1 MVSSS
6 VVRLAG
12 FGWQAEVLP
21 AYGMNLIRLARS
33 GSELLRTPEGET
45 QLRREPQVYGMPL
58 LLPPNRT
65 AGGAFTFQGTTYHLP
80 INEPVYGN
88 HIHGSL
94 ARMPFRVT
102 EQTATS
108 MTGFY
113 ENRGE
118 CYPFPFAI
126 TVTHCL
132 TETGTQHLFTLCN
145 TGPKTMPL
153 AFGLHIAFRAKP
165 FFAVPIG
172 QRWEV
177 DERYIPTG
185 RLLPLTSEE
194 TAYRDGSD
202 AAPRPRRA

>member
-1 MVSSS
+1 MAGGSSA
-6 VVRLAG
+6 RL
-12 FGWQAEVLP
+12 WHESDP
-21 AYGMNLIRLARS
+21 PCRS

-94 ARMPFRVT
+94 ARMPVPGDRT
-102 EQTATS
+102 DRDQRD
-108 MTGFY
+108 GFY

-145 TGPKTMPL
+145 TGPKTMP
-153 AFGLHIAFRAKP
+153 AGVRPAHCIPRKAVFCGAHRA
-165 FFAVPIG
+165 AVG
-172 QRWEV
+172 G
-177 DERYIPTG
+177 G
-185 RLLPLTSEE
+185 RAGTSPP
-194 TAYRDGSD
+194 ARCC
-202 AAPRPRRA
+202 R

>member
-33 GSELLRTPEGET
+33 GSELLRTPEGKT

-108 MTGFY
+108 VTGFY

-165 FFAVPIG
+165 FLRCPSG
-172 QRWEV
+172 SGGRW
-177 DERYIPTG
+177 
-185 RLLPLTSEE
+185 TSG
-194 TAYRDGSD
+194 TSPPAGCCR
-202 AAPRPRRA
+202 